1 MKFGIILPNFGQT
14 ATRLSLIDTI
24 NAAESLGFDSAW
36 LTDHIALPSS
46 ESKGFSH
53 IFESISSMAYLAAQ
67 TRTIKL
73 GLSSLVLPQRN
84 PMEIAKSIATID
96 VLSGGRIMIATGIG
110 WSEGEYKN
118 LGSNFSNRGQRMTE
132 AVRVLRTLWRGQT
145 KASFKGQ
152 FYQFEEM
159 TFSPTPIQAGGPPL
173 WIAGNSMPA
182 LKRAV
187 FLADGW
193 HPNASTPEKIKAK
206 LDQVQPLI
214 QNRPFTIS
222 IRFVLDF
229 NPKESS
235 ISNLSGNSEK
245 IIKDLNCYKIMGMN
259 YAIIEFSANSQSERE
274 RSMRKFVQ
282 EVIPNLDK

>member
-1 MKFGIILPNFGQT
+1 MKFGIVLPNFGQT

-24 NAAESLGFDSAW
+24 NTAESLGFDSAW
-36 LTDHIALPSS
+36 LTDHVALPSTD
-46 ESKGFSH
+46 SKDFSH
-53 IFESISSMAYLAAQ
+53 IFESITSMAYLAAQ

-96 VLSGGRIMIATGIG
+96 VLSGGRVMVATGIG
-110 WSEGEYKN
+110 WSEGEYNN
-118 LGSNFSNRGQRMTE
+118 LGSNFSNRGKRMTE

-145 KASFKGQ
+145 TASYKGQ
-152 FYQFEEM
+152 YYQFENM
-159 TFSPTPIQAGGPPL
+159 SFSPTTIQAGGPPL

-193 HPNASTPEKIKAK
+193 HPTATSPEKIKTK
-206 LDQVQPLI
+206 IDQIYPLI

-229 NPKESS
+229 NQKEGSF
-235 ISNLSGNSEK
+235 SNLCGDSEK
-245 IIKDLNCYKIMGMN
+245 IINEINCYKIVGMN
-259 YAIIEFSANSQSERE
+259 YAIIEFSATSQAERE

-282 EVIPNLDK
+282 EVFPYID

>member
-1 MKFGIILPNFGQT
+1 MKFGIVLPNFGST

-36 LTDHIALPSS
+36 LTDHVALPSS

-53 IFESISSMAYLAAQ
+53 IFESITSMAYLAAQ

-96 VLSGGRIMIATGIG
+96 VLSGGRVMVATGIG

-118 LGSNFSNRGQRMTE
+118 LGSNFSNRGRRMTE
-132 AVRVLRTLWRGQT
+132 AVRILRTLWRGQT
-145 KASFKGQ
+145 TASFKGE

-159 TFSPTPIQAGGPPL
+159 SFSPTTIQAGGPPL

-182 LKRAV
+182 LKRAI

-193 HPNASTPEKIKAK
+193 HPVATTPEKKKKKI
-206 LDQVQPLI
+206 DYVHPLI

-229 NPKESS
+229 NPEAGS

-245 IIKDLNCYKIMGMN
+245 IINELNCYKIMGMN
-259 YAIIEFSANSQSERE
+259 YVIIEFSATSQAERE

-282 EVIPNLDK
+282 EVIPYIN